1 MKERSINLY
10 ALSESYYQ
18 YLLSLEKISAST
30 LSGSLSNIGLAEPLR
45 VYTNV
50 NNGTGILGACQ
61 RTNIKINLGDYIPK
75 KEDK

>member
-1 MKERSINLY
+1 MLSPNLIINICY
-10 ALSESYYQ
+10 HWKNQ
-18 YLLSLEKISAST
+18 CQHFIRT
-30 LSGSLSNIGLAEPLR
+30 VLSNIGLAEPLR